1 MPQRLQLLAAVPVA
15 LVAAPAAFAQA
26 PATVF
31 DIIIEPQDLEGA
43 LLAVSRAT
51 GREIVFASDAVAG
64 RRALRLAG
72 RFTPEE
78 AVRRLVRGSGL
89 QVRIRNG
96 AIVIVAPIAAAP
108 AEAGEDVVVT
118 GSRIRGAQAYA
129 PVTTVSRTAL
139 QSAGQTNLGE
149 AVRTIP
155 QNFGGGQSPYIGLGA
170 EDYGSDNLTSGS
182 SINLRGLGPDATLT
196 LLNGRRLAYDGVFE
210 GVDVA
215 AIPLAAIDR
224 IEVVTDGASAIYGS
238 DAVAGVANVI
248 LRRDYTGLETSAR
261 LGAATDGG
269 DVQQQYQAVGGAT
282 WATGGTVATLSYDR
296 ASAVTAD
303 QRSFSRQLDRTTTI
317 VPRTQQ
323 LSAVVSA
330 HQDLAPSVEAGLDLL
345 WSRRKSYATYPNST
359 PGTYLDSGIER
370 APRSTSFG
378 ASPSVKIGIGE
389 NWSATINAT
398 YAHDEVRGGT
408 RFFLAGAV
416 IADYRVAYSNQSA
429 SGEASAEGVLASLP
443 GGEARLA
450 LGLGYRW
457 VGLESERSGG
467 GTEALS
473 FKGSRDSY
481 YGFGELN
488 LPLVGSANER
498 PGLVR
503 LSANLAGRFEHYPQ
517 IGNVFTP
524 KIGLLYA
531 PARFLELRGTWG
543 RSFKAPTLEQLY
555 GPQNALLFTA
565 DVFGGSGDPPS
576 ATALYLYGGNA
587 GLSPQRATNWSA
599 GFVLSPF
606 DDRHLTLEATWFS
619 TRYTDR
625 IVAPIT
631 SPYTALADSRVA
643 SLISFNPSVADV
655 SAVFARLGDAVAN
668 YSGYPLDPASVVAII
683 DNRYSNVSVERAEG
697 VDVTLAGRLPLSS
710 TASLALSAAGTYL
723 SSERRVSAGQDA
735 IQLAGMIFSPAHF
748 RARGG
753 ASLSA
758 GPFSSAVYATV
769 TGGVVDNRFTPQ
781 QQVDGQT
788 SIDLSL
794 GYAFPQGS
802 GFLHGA
808 AAQLAVLNFFDDLPD
823 RIRTA
828 VTYYTPFDTTNYS
841 PVGRLI
847 SLTVTKRW

>member
-1 MPQRLQLLAAVPVA
+1 MPQRLQLIAAIVVT
-15 LVAAPAAFAQA
+15 LTAAPAALAQA
-26 PATVF
+26 PATAF
-31 DIIIEPQDLEGA
+31 DIVIAPQDLEGA

-51 GREIVFASDAVAG
+51 GREIVFASDVVAG

-72 RFTPEE
+72 RFTPED
-78 AVRRLVRGSGL
+78 AVRRLLRGSGL
-89 QVRIRNG
+89 QVRVRAG
-96 AIVIVAPIAAAP
+96 AIVIVAPKASASGDAS
-108 AEAGEDVVVT
+108 GDVVVT

-129 PVTTVSRTAL
+129 PVTTVSRAAL
-139 QSAGQTNLGE
+139 QAAGQTNLGD

-155 QNFGGGQSPYIGLGA
+155 QNFGGGQSPFIGLGA

-210 GVDVA
+210 GVDVS

-238 DAVAGVANVI
+238 DAVAGVANVV
-248 LRRDYTGLETSAR
+248 LRRDYSGLETSAR

-269 DVQQQYQAVGGAT
+269 DLQQQYQTVGGTT
-282 WATGGTVATLSYDR
+282 WASGGAVATLSYDH

-330 HQDLAPSVEAGLDLL
+330 HEEVARGVEADLDLL

-359 PGTYLDSGIER
+359 PGTYLDSGVER

-378 ASPSVKIGIGE
+378 VSPSVKIGIGE
-389 NWSATINAT
+389 DWTATINAT
-398 YAHDEVRGGT
+398 YARDEVQGGT
-408 RFFLAGAV
+408 RFYLAGAV

-457 VGLESERSGG
+457 VGLASERSGG
-467 GTEALS
+467 GTESQS

-488 LPLVGSANER
+488 LPLVGTTNQR
-498 PGLVR
+498 PGVAR
-503 LSANLAGRFEHYPQ
+503 LSANLASRFEHYPQ

-531 PARFLELRGTWG
+531 PTTFLEFRGTWG

-565 DVFGGSGDPPS
+565 DVFGGAGDPPT
-576 ATALYLYGGNA
+576 ATTLYLYGGNA
-587 GLSPQRATNWSA
+587 GLAPQRATNWSA

-606 DDRHLTLEATWFS
+606 DDRRLTFEATWFS

-643 SLISFNPSVADV
+643 SLISFNPSVAEV
-655 SAVFARLGDAVAN
+655 SAVLARLGDAVAN

-710 TASLALSAAGTYL
+710 TTSLALSAAGTYL
-723 SSERRVSAGQDA
+723 TSDRRVSPGQDA
-735 IQLAGMIFSPAHF
+735 IQLAGTIFSPAHF
-748 RARGG
+748 RARSG

-758 GPFSSAVYATV
+758 GPFSSAIYATV

-808 AAQLAVLNFFDDLPD
+808 SAQLAVLNLFDDLPD

-828 VTYYTPFDTTNYS
+828 VTYYTPFDTTNYN
-841 PVGRLI
+841 PVGRLV